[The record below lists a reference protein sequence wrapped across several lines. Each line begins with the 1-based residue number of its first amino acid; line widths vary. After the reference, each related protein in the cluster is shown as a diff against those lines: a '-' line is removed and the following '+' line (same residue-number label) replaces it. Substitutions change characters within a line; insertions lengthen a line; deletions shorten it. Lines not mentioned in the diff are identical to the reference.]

1 MARLGLLGHGCF
13 PSSVPFIELQR
24 SSVLRGANR
33 LGKCF
38 CPSRAPQR
46 GGNHK
51 GRGTPLPFVQSCLL
65 LAGVAR
71 ATGAARRTCGHNTRG
86 DH

>member
-1 MARLGLLGHGCF
+1 MARLALHGHGRF
-13 PSSVPFIELQR
+13 LQSVSFIELQR
-24 SSVLRGANR
+24 SSVLRGAKG

-51 GRGTPLPFVQSCLL
+51 GRGTPLPFVQGSLL

-71 ATGAARRTCGHNTRG
+71 TTGAARRACGHNTRG